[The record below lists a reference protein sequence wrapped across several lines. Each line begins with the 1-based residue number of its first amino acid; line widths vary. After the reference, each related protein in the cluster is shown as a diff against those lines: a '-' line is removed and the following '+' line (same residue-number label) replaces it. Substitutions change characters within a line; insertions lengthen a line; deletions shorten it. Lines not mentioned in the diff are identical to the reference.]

1 MMTIGGIVED
11 IEAKK
16 IICPEPIIISNYF
29 INREKY
35 LLIEANGWI
44 IQLDGQMFGNSFS
57 NVQEILHKIFFRLFL
72 N

>member
-1 MMTIGGIVED
+1 MMTTGGIVKD